1 VNLKYAIVG
10 DVNRSHSSPVF
21 DAAGQEV
28 LASVSAGILNVDI
41 PNTYA
46 EVGNPLYVPIN
57 VSTNGLKNGG
67 LQFEMVYDPSKVKFE
82 EIVSNIQE
90 PWLQYVTHDEKKG
103 IIKFGGVNNQGK
115 GYLTGDVIP
124 FKLKFAPIGN
134 NPITS
139 NIYVRKLMDASD
151 ENGDRF
157 DVVLKSDVVSL
168 SSRSIPGYYNGSD
181 ESVTASIRPN
191 PNNGMFELVVT
202 FPRNNM
208 ELDARVYDTQ
218 GRLIKNL
225 GKISNNEYF
234 LTASNKIDLAGT
246 RQGNYFLTL
255 SDAKNLKV
263 TSKQFLIL

>member
-1 VNLKYAIVG
+1 
-10 DVNRSHSSPVF
+10 VF
-21 DAAGQEV
+21 DAGGQEI
-28 LASVSAGILNVDI
+28 LAANLVGVMNVDI

-46 EVGNPLYVPIN
+46 EVGSPLYVPIN

-90 PWLQYVTHDEKKG
+90 PWLQYVTHDAQKG
-103 IIKFGGVNNQGK
+103 IIKFGGINNQGK
-115 GYLTGDVIP
+115 GYLTGDVVP

-139 NIYVRKLMDASD
+139 NIYIRKLMDASD
-151 ENGDRF
+151 DNGDRF
-157 DVVLKSDVVSL
+157 DMVLRSDVVSL
-168 SSRSIPGYYNGSD
+168 SSRSIPGYYNGSGED
-181 ESVTASIRPN
+181 VTASIVPN

-208 ELDARVYDTQ
+208 QLDARVYDAQ

-225 GKISNNEYF
+225 GKISNSEYF
-234 LTASNKIDLAGT
+234 LTASNKVDLAGI

-255 SDAKNLKV
+255 SDQKSLKV